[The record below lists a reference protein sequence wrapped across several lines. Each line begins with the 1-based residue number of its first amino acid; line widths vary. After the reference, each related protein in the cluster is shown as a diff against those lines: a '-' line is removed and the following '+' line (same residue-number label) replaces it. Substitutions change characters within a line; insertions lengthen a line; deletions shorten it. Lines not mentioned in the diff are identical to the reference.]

1 MKYSLLALVAVV
13 SIAACS
19 KDSAPLKE
27 GWTTEN
33 VSNKRTE
40 CVAALRTAGDAQEI
54 AQRYCDCVYAKV
66 PVQFT
71 FEEFSKPNSEI
82 NSKLDIVETEC
93 KPGL

>member
-33 VSNKRTE
+33 VSTKKTE
-40 CVAALRTAGDAQEI
+40 CVATLRASGDTAEVS
-54 AQRYCDCVYAKV
+54 QRFCDCVFTKV
-66 PVQFT
+66 PIQVT
-71 FEEFSKPNSEI
+71 FEEFSNPSTEIETKLEVVQKECNS
-82 NSKLDIVETEC
+82 
-93 KPGL
+93 GL

>member
-33 VSNKRTE
+33 ITTKKTE
-40 CVAALRTAGDAQEI
+40 CVSTLRTAGDTEEV
-54 AQRYCDCVYAKV
+54 AQRYCDCVYTKV
-66 PVQFT
+66 PIQFT
-71 FEEFSKPNSEI
+71 FEEFSKPSTEI
-82 NSKLDIVETEC
+82 AAKLDVVQTEC
-93 KPGL
+93 NSGL